1 MTTVRDL
8 LFDDPADAVA
18 TLTHKLEIANVL
30 TSDLVPAGDAA
41 AGIAHLLDN
50 PVGNLIASAWAKFA
64 AVQKACEE
72 TRNKPGSR
80 QEVRVGHHTMQS
92 TQHPRLEAEIDNRS
106 IPLLTLELVVS
117 LTMDAVV
124 VTVASG
130 RVVTIAL
137 GDATGEI
144 RLNCGDVTLA
154 DHLVTHVF
162 LPDVIDLGDVPT
174 SASA

>member
-8 LFDDPADAVA
+8 LFDNPADAVA
-18 TLTHKLEIANVL
+18 TLTHKLETANLL

-41 AGIAHLLDN
+41 AGILDLLDS

-80 QEVRVGHHTMQS
+80 QEVRVGHHTIQS
-92 TQHPRLEAEIDNRS
+92 TQHPRLEAEIDNKS

-124 VTVASG
+124 ITVASG

-137 GDATGEI
+137 GDATGETK
-144 RLNCGDVTLA
+144 LNCGDETLA
-154 DHLVTHVF
+154 EHTVTHVV
-162 LPDVIDLGDVPT
+162 LPDLIDLGDAPT
-174 SASA
+174 IASA